1 MNNTAISIYK
11 AKNCMPYIQS
21 IRPLVIIER
30 IIKIT
35 KDKIAVIPMAISEN
49 KYLLKILA
57 DCFTGKVP

>member
-1 MNNTAISIYK
+1 MNNTAISIDK

-49 KYLLKILA
+49 KYLL
-57 DCFTGKVP
+57 